1 MLLSFMLAAGL
12 CAALSPVL
20 TPSAAASGSSASLA
34 PAAKLEA
41 ILFGMCLR
49 LCVCASSSA
58 LTRIIEIIGDCD
70 GVLADTERDGHRLA
84 FNRAFAK
91 SQIDEEWSVE
101 RYGKLLETGGGKERM
116 IAHWEEVGFPPSMP
130 ILGRYEKVANLHAA
144 KTTIFNELIGE
155 GAIPLRSGV
164 LRLVDEAI
172 ARGVRLAVCSTSNE
186 RAVTNLVDTLMGPE
200 RAAKFQIFAGDVV
213 PNKKPAPDIYLLAL
227 ESMGLNKDRCVIIED
242 SHIGCKAAVA
252 SGVSCLV
259 TKSSYTADEDF
270 TGAKLIVDELGDDEP
285 GAVTVSTLESLL
297 PGALEGSRK
306 SWAGARYVDP
316 YLATRRAY
324 PTPSS
329 WHE

>member
-1 MLLSFMLAAGL
+1 MASSSPLLLLPFILAAGL
-12 CAALSPVL
+12 CAAFSPAATTSTVL
-20 TPSAAASGSSASLA
+20 PPSAAASRRSTSLA
-34 PAAKLEA
+34 AAAELEA
-41 ILFGMCLR
+41 ILF
-49 LCVCASSSA
+49 
-58 LTRIIEIIGDCD
+58 DCD

-84 FNRAFAK
+84 FNRAFAR

-116 IAHWEEVGFPPSMP
+116 IAHWEEVGFPSAMP

-144 KTTIFNELIGE
+144 KTTIFNELIDE

-172 ARGVRLAVCSTSNE
+172 ERGVRLAVCSTSNE
-186 RAVTNLVDTLMGPE
+186 RAVSNLVSTLMGPE
-200 RAAKFQIFAGDVV
+200 RADKFQIFAGDVV
-213 PNKKPAPDIYLLAL
+213 PNKKPSPDIYLLAL
-227 ESMGLNKDRCVIIED
+227 ETMDLDKDRCVIIED
-242 SHIGCKAAVA
+242 SHIGCRAAVA

-259 TKSSYTADEDF
+259 TKSSYTVNEDF
-270 TGAKLIVDELGDDEP
+270 TGAKMIVDELGDDKP
-285 GAVTVSTLESLL
+285 GVVTVSTLESLL
-297 PGALEGSRK
+297 PGALEGSRTK